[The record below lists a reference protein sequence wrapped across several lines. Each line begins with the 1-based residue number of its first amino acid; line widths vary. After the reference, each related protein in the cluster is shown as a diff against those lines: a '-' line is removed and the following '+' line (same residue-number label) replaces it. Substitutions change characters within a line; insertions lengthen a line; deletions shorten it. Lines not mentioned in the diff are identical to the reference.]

1 MDPTQYEG
9 NFIRAASPAAGVL
22 LLGLCRP
29 PVNAF
34 HTAFWEELGATFET
48 ISDDPTIRTV
58 VLASSLKHFTAGLDL
73 SDPDIQLVGRNED
86 EAPRRAIKWRKH
98 VTQFQAAI
106 TAIET
111 CTQPVIGAVH
121 GLCYG
126 LGIDILCAC
135 DIRYCAT
142 DARFSI
148 KEVDV
153 GLAADIG
160 TLARLPKIV
169 GNASAVRELAMT
181 ARDFDCRE
189 AERLGFVSRVVQGS
203 REEVIVAACET
214 ARVIASKSP
223 IAVIGTKHLLNHS
236 RDHTVRDNLEYTVTW
251 NSTMLQSKDM
261 TEAMEAFRLK
271 RPPKFANLTKL

>member
-1 MDPTQYEG
+1 
-9 NFIRAASPAAGVL
+9 R
-22 LLGLCRP
+22 
-29 PVNAF
+29 
-34 HTAFWEELGATFET
+34 FWEELGATFQT
-48 ISDDPTIRTV
+48 ISDDPTVRIV
-58 VLASSLKHFTAGLDL
+58 VLASSLKHFTAGLDH
-73 SDPDIQLVGRNED
+73 IQTIGKGED
-86 EAPRRAIKWRKH
+86 EAPRRAIKWRRH
-98 VTQFQAAI
+98 ISQFQAAI
-106 TAIET
+106 SSIEE

-148 KEVDV
+148 KEIDV

-160 TLARLPKIV
+160 SLARLPKIV
-169 GNASAVRELAMT
+169 GNASAVRELALT
-181 ARDFDCRE
+181 AREFDCRE

-223 IAVIGTKHLLNHS
+223 IAIMGTKHLLNHA
-236 RDHTVRDNLEYTVTW
+236 RDHSVRDNLEYTVTW
-251 NSTMLQSKDM
+251 NATMLQSTDM
-261 TEAMEAFRLK
+261 AEAMEAFRLK
-271 RPPKFANLTKL
+271 RPPKFANLGKL